1 MANAVSTTVSNLS
14 VEELERRVNAAAA
27 VGMQPAV
34 WAELQPDRI
43 AIYDHLGQDRTFGQL
58 NANANRIARLLRASG
73 LGAGDS
79 VALACSNRAEFCDV
93 LLAVLRVGMR
103 CTPVNWHLTGDE
115 IAYIVKDCEAK
126 AFFAD
131 VRIAEAAKI
140 AEPQC
145 PGLVLRVAIGGPIEG
160 FRDYD
165 EALAGF
171 AADDIADPQ
180 RGFTM
185 LYTSGTTGRP
195 KGVYKPALTYG
206 AFQPESDRAHDI
218 YLCTGPA
225 YHAAPLAGNVRAP
238 LMNGVPIVFLDRWD
252 SEGVLR
258 IIEERRITH
267 SHFVPIMFQRLL
279 ALPEDVRRRYDLSS
293 LKRIN
298 HGAAPC
304 PPEVKRA
311 IIEWL
316 GPVLSE
322 YYAGSEGGA
331 GFHISSEEWL
341 EKPGSVGKLPY
352 EGAAMIVGDAGETCP
367 TGVAG
372 AIYMRVP
379 ATGFEYYKDQK
390 KTEASRIGDYFT
402 LGDIGYFD
410 EDGYLFLTGRSA
422 ETIIAG
428 GVNIYPQEIDN
439 ELIKHP
445 AVEDSCTIGVPHD
458 EYGEEVRA
466 VIQLKPGYEASDATR
481 DAILAYAVANLAKFK
496 VPRGL
501 EFVDELPRSAAGKI
515 LRNRVREP
523 YWAGRA
529 RQI

>member
-1 MANAVSTTVSNLS
+1 MAEVANVENL
-14 VEELERRVNAAAA
+14 EQRVNAAAET
-27 VGMQPAV
+27 GMQPAI
-34 WAELQPDRI
+34 WAELTPDRV
-43 AIYDHLGQDRTFGQL
+43 AIYDYTGQDRTFGEL
-58 NANANRIARLLRASG
+58 NANANRVARLLRQVG
-73 LGAGDS
+73 LKPGDS
-79 VALACSNRAEFCDV
+79 VALACSNRAEFCDI
-93 LLAVLRVGMR
+93 LFGALRVGLR
-103 CTPVNWHLTGDE
+103 LTPVNWHLTGDE
-115 IAYIVKDCEAK
+115 IAYVVQDCEAK

-131 VRIAEAAKI
+131 ARIAKAVEIAA
-140 AEPQC
+140 PQC
-145 PGLVLRVAIGGPIEG
+145 PKLELKVAIGGPIPG
-160 FRDYD
+160 FQDY
-165 EALAGF
+165 EATVLPLDGS
-171 AADDIADPQ
+171 DIADPE

-195 KGVYKPALTYG
+195 KGVYKPGIVYG
-206 AFQPESDRAHDI
+206 AFQPEADRERDI

-238 LMNGVPIVFLDRWD
+238 LLNGLPIVFLDRWD
-252 SEGVLR
+252 SEDVLR
-258 IIEERRITH
+258 KIETHRITH

-279 ALPEDVRRRYDLSS
+279 ALPEEVRARYDVSS

-304 PPEVKRA
+304 PPEVKRTM
-311 IIEWL
+311 IEWL

-331 GFHISSEEWL
+331 GFTVQSEEWL
-341 EKPGSVGKLPY
+341 RKPGTVGKRPS
-352 EGAAMIVGDAGETCP
+352 EDAARIINDAGEDCP
-367 TGVAG
+367 QGVAG
-372 AIYMRVP
+372 TIYMKVP
-379 ATGFEYYKDQK
+379 ATGFQYYKDEK
-390 KTEASRIGDYFT
+390 KTEASRLGDYFT

-410 EDGYLFLTGRSA
+410 EEGYLFLTGRSA

-428 GVNIYPQEIDN
+428 GVNIYPQEVDN

-466 VIQLKPGYEASDATR
+466 VIQLKAGYAPDDATR
-481 DAILAYAVANLAKFK
+481 DAILAFAVANLAKFK
-496 VPRGL
+496 IPRKL
-501 EFVDELPRSAAGKI
+501 DFVDELPRSAAGKI

>member
-1 MANAVSTTVSNLS
+1 MAG
-14 VEELERRVNAAAA
+14 EAAALGTDDLKRRLDA
-27 VGMQPAV
+27 AAEQGMQPAV
-34 WAELQPDRI
+34 WAALQPDRV
-43 AIYDHLGQDRTFGQL
+43 AIYDYTGQDRTFGEL
-58 NANANRIARLLRASG
+58 NANANRVARLLRAAG
-73 LGAGDS
+73 LEAGDS

-93 LLAVLRVGMR
+93 LFGALRAGMR
-103 CTPVNWHLTGDE
+103 LTPVNWHLTGEE
-115 IAYIVKDCEAK
+115 IGYIVQDCEAK

-131 VRIAEAAKI
+131 ARIAAA
-140 AEPQC
+140 AETACAQC
-145 PGLVLRVAIGGPIEG
+145 PGLALTMSVGGRITG
-160 FRDYD
+160 FVDYSA
-165 EALAGF
+165 ALAPLAGT
-171 AADDIADPQ
+171 DIEDPQ

-195 KGVYKPALTYG
+195 KGVYKPGVVYG
-206 AFQPESDRAHDI
+206 AFQQDADRENDV

-238 LMNGVPIVFLDRWD
+238 LLNGLPIVFLDKWD
-252 SEGVLR
+252 SETVLR
-258 IIEERRITH
+258 LIEQHRVTH
-267 SHFVPIMFQRLL
+267 SHLVPIMFQRLL
-279 ALPEDVRRRYDLSS
+279 ALPHDVRGRYDLSS
-293 LKRIN
+293 LKRIT

-311 IIEWL
+311 MIGWL

-331 GFHISSEEWL
+331 GFRVSSEEWL
-341 EKPGSVGKLPY
+341 AKPGTVGKLPSPD
-352 EGAAMIVGDAGETCP
+352 AAKIVGDDGAERP
-367 TGVAG
+367 PGVAG
-372 AIYMRVP
+372 TIYMRVP
-379 ATGFEYYKDQK
+379 ATGFEYYKDRK
-390 KTEASRIGDYFT
+390 KTDAARLGDYFT

-445 AVEDSCTIGVPHD
+445 AVADSCTIGVPHD

-466 VIQLKPGYEASDATR
+466 VIQLKAGYAPSETMR
-481 DAILAYAVANLAKFK
+481 DEILGFAVAGLARFK
-496 VPRGL
+496 IPRGL
-501 EFVDELPRSAAGKI
+501 DFVDELPRSAAGKV
-515 LRNRVREP
+515 LRGRVRAA

>member
-1 MANAVSTTVSNLS
+1 MSDTGVIAPDAVGALAARVS
-14 VEELERRVNAAAA
+14 AAAE

-34 WAELQPDRI
+34 WAALQPDRV
-43 AIYDHLGQDRTFGQL
+43 AIYDYTGQDRTFGAL
-58 NANANRIARLLRASG
+58 NANANRVARLLRGAG
-73 LGAGDS
+73 LKAGDS

-93 LLAVLRVGMR
+93 LFGVLRAGMR

-115 IAYIVKDCEAK
+115 IAYIVQDCEAK

-131 VRIAEAAKI
+131 ARIAKAAES
-140 AEPQC
+140 AAAQC
-145 PGLVLRVAIGGPIEG
+145 PNLVLKVAIGGPVAG
-160 FRDYD
+160 FQDYD
-165 EALAGF
+165 AALAALDGS
-171 AADDIADPQ
+171 DIADPV
-180 RGFTM
+180 RGYTM

-195 KGVYKPALTYG
+195 KGVFKPGVVYG
-206 AFQPESDRAHDI
+206 AFQPEADRERDI

-238 LMNGVPIVFLDRWD
+238 LLNGLPIVFLDKWD

-258 IIEERRITH
+258 IIHERRITH

-279 ALPEDVRRRYDLSS
+279 ALPPEVRAKYDVSS
-293 LKRIN
+293 LKRLN

-311 IIEWL
+311 MIEWF

-331 GFHISSEEWL
+331 GFTVQSAEWL
-341 EKPGSVGKLPY
+341 TKPGTVGRKPSPD
-352 EGAAMIVGDAGETCP
+352 AAKIVNDAGEECP
-367 TGVAG
+367 VGVAG
-372 AIYMRVP
+372 AIYMKVP
-379 ATGFEYYKDQK
+379 AAGFQYYKDEN
-390 KTEASRIGDYFT
+390 KTQASRLGDYFT

-428 GVNIYPQEIDN
+428 GVNIYPQEVDN

-466 VIQLKPGYEASDATR
+466 VIQLKPGYEASQATR
-481 DAILAYAVANLAKFK
+481 EAILAFAVANLARFK

-501 EFVDELPRSAAGKI
+501 DFVEELPRSAAGKI